1 MAEEKVHRPFTG
13 RLVKLD
19 NMVGIKH
26 TIVDAAERPSKVGG
40 KEGEECL
47 RVQAVTVNNQLIVYQ
62 TAARQ
67 VVEYIK
73 RHVLPI
79 RDVEITKD
87 YSGYFFKGSVY
98 GEDEEVEYIKQKFN
112 INY

>member
-1 MAEEKVHRPFTG
+1 MAGQEKVHRPFTG
-13 RLVKLD
+13 RLVKID

-26 TIVDAAERPSKVGG
+26 TIVDVADRKSKVDGDV
-40 KEGEECL
+40 CV

-62 TAARQ
+62 TGAKQ
-67 VVEYIK
+67 VVEYVK
-73 RHVLPI
+73 NHPLPI

-98 GEDEEVEYIKQKFN
+98 DDEEEVEYIKKKFN